1 MEQNNFDEKID
12 KEQAGKEKDENT
24 KAENENNDSE
34 DSSKNVDLDK
44 EEQKKVDV
52 KQEGNKEID
61 ELSVIKSQLVESEE
75 KYKRLLAEFDNY
87 RKRTEKEKQMM
98 TDFGAMLI
106 LTEVLGIV
114 DNLERAVNNIPED
127 LKDNAYVDGIKKI
140 YEQLMKTLEDLKVIP
155 IKAKGEKFDQNLHN
169 AVMTDEESD
178 CEEGTITEELQKGF
192 MYKDQVLRHSMVK
205 VKK

>member
-1 MEQNNFDEKID
+1 MEQNNFDKKID
-12 KEQAGKEKDENT
+12 KQKTDEENT
-24 KAENENNDSE
+24 KVEDEILDE
-34 DSSKNVDLDK
+34 KDSSENVEQNETESNQ
-44 EEQKKVDV
+44 EE
-52 KQEGNKEID
+52 NKETD
-61 ELSVIKSQLVESEE
+61 ELSIIKNQLEESEE
-75 KYKRLLAEFDNY
+75 KYKRLLAEFDNF

-98 TDFGAMLI
+98 ADFGASLI
-106 LTEVLGIV
+106 LTQVLGIV

-140 YEQLMKTLEDLKVIP
+140 YDQLMKTLEDLKVTP

-169 AVMTDEESD
+169 AVMMDEESD

>member
-12 KEQAGKEKDENT
+12 KQKTDEENT
-24 KAENENNDSE
+24 KVEDEKLDE
-34 DSSKNVDLDK
+34 KDSSENVEQNEIESNQ
-44 EEQKKVDV
+44 EE
-52 KQEGNKEID
+52 NKETD
-61 ELSVIKSQLVESEE
+61 ELSIIKNQLVESEE
-75 KYKRLLAEFDNY
+75 KYKRLLAEFDNF

-98 TDFGAMLI
+98 ADFGASLI
-106 LTEVLGIV
+106 LTQVLGIV

-140 YEQLMKTLEDLKVIP
+140 YDQLMKTLEDLKVTP

-169 AVMTDEESD
+169 AVMMDEESD